1 MRKVLL
7 LLGFCALCSILPM
20 HALRADEV
28 RPLYQL
34 SDDRM
39 LSDQGRHRAMP
50 AFSTGAGSSVNFFS
64 WRVGHVSPM
73 IMPTSVSTSSR
84 VQLYTIGTNDLPS
97 ETPLT
102 IRRVHEGDTWE
113 DYIPGG
119 GQGNP
124 ENLPV
129 GSSAVLVLFAW
140 AYAAYIVYKK
150 RLSHTNR

>member
-7 LLGFCALCSILPM
+7 LLGFCALCSVLPM

-64 WRVGHVSPM
+64 WKVGHVSP
-73 IMPTSVSTSSR
+73 IATPNAASTSSR
-84 VQLYTIGTNDLPS
+84 IKLYSTGTEALPS
-97 ETPLT
+97 DAPLG
-102 IRRVHEGDTWE
+102 IRRSRNYDSDLGESNNTAGDPTT
-113 DYIPGG
+113 
-119 GQGNP
+119 
-124 ENLPV
+124 LPL
-129 GSSAVLVLFAW
+129 GSSTILVLFALT
-140 AYAAYIVYKK
+140 YAAYLATKK
-150 RLSHTNR
+150 RLSNTNR